1 MEDSVLQIFVL
12 LHVKFLPLGYKDKI
26 ILYFCIP
33 GPVIIISIFLL
44 VISYY
49 FVISRRF

>member
-1 MEDSVLQIFVL
+1 MEETLLQIFVL
-12 LHVKFLPLGYKDKI
+12 LHAKFLPLGYKNKI

-33 GPVIIISIFLL
+33 GPVIIISIVLL